1 MSGRLSRIVKR
12 LGLDPLL
19 QTGRKPRII
28 PMSAEDQ
35 RIQDELHRR
44 HEQARLARAAREA
57 HP

>member
-1 MSGRLSRIVKR
+1 
-12 LGLDPLL
+12 
-19 QTGRKPRII
+19 
-28 PMSAEDQ
+28 MSAEDQ